1 MVIAITLLAILFLVG
16 FINTLFYIPPNKFL
30 AHLQSFLPYKP
41 SSIMT
46 NNKSSISTVKEEG
59 KKKNNTKS
67 VHEVME
73 LEKVFSTFD
82 KNGDGFITR
91 QELGDTLRNIGLFSS
106 DKEVA
111 SMIEKLDINGDGLID
126 LEEFCEMYESIGRSS
141 TQHGL
146 GEDVKED
153 DEEVELRDAFD
164 VFDGDKDGVITVE
177 ELVSVL
183 SSLGLKKGIQFEDCK
198 EMIKK
203 VDMDGDGMVN
213 FDEFKHMMKTG
224 GKLISVS

>member
-1 MVIAITLLAILFLVG
+1 
-16 FINTLFYIPPNKFL
+16 
-30 AHLQSFLPYKP
+30 
-41 SSIMT
+41 
-46 NNKSSISTVKEEG
+46 
-59 KKKNNTKS
+59 
-67 VHEVME
+67 ME
-73 LEKVFSTFD
+73 LEKVFATFD

-91 QELGDTLRNIGLFSS
+91 QELGDSLRSIGLFSS

-126 LEEFCEMYESIGRSS
+126 LEEFCEMYESIGRS
-141 TQHGL
+141 TTKHG
-146 GEDVKED
+146 GVGEEDVREE
-153 DEEVELRDAFD
+153 DEEDELRDAFD

-224 GKLISVS
+224 GGKQLISVS